1 MAGSAVLIMFPGE
14 VRRQTVE
21 ALRERR
27 VAVRLADDAAGVLA
41 MSPAPRCDVL
51 VCGLDLA
58 GPDPLAVCS
67 RLGSACGAAVLA
79 IGDRAGRIDPVAA
92 LQAGLADF
100 VPHLIGAAELDAR
113 LRALLRRSLEYVP
126 AAAAVLDLGAVVID
140 CERREVAVHGRPVAL
155 TRTEFDLLHELAR
168 GAGELVTRDEL
179 LRAVWGLGVG
189 VDPRTLDAH
198 LGRLRAKL
206 RRDEDGP
213 ELIVTVPHIGYRMA
227 A

>member
-1 MAGSAVLIMFPGE
+1 MAGSTVLIMFPGE

-27 VAVRLADDAAGVLA
+27 VAVRIADDGAQVLA
-41 MSPAPRCDVL
+41 MTPAPRCDVL
-51 VCGLDLA
+51 VCSLDLA
-58 GPDPLAVCS
+58 GPEPLDACR
-67 RLGSACGAAVLA
+67 RLGERCGACVLA
-79 IGDRAGRIDPVAA
+79 IADRAGRIDPVDA

-113 LRALLRRSLEYVP
+113 LRALLRRVVEYSSPRVP
-126 AAAAVLDLGAVVID
+126 ALRVGDLVID
-140 CERREVAVHGRPVAL
+140 HERREVTVSGCPVPL
-155 TRTEFDLLHELAR
+155 TRTEFDLLYELAR

-179 LRAVWGLGVG
+179 LRAVWGVRAG

-198 LGRLRAKL
+198 MGRLRSKL
-206 RRDEDGP
+206 DHVASRP